1 MSAVPCKLAY
11 RPETLDAEMSRLR
24 SARRKSIGDL
34 KGELLTSER
43 PFGVFMPAV
52 DGSGRKDR
60 RQKSMSLTKMLGE
73 EEQKYRRTILR
84 AGKCSEAERDLAKR

>member
-1 MSAVPCKLAY
+1 
-11 RPETLDAEMSRLR
+11 
-24 SARRKSIGDL
+24 
-34 KGELLTSER
+34 
-43 PFGVFMPAV
+43 MPAV